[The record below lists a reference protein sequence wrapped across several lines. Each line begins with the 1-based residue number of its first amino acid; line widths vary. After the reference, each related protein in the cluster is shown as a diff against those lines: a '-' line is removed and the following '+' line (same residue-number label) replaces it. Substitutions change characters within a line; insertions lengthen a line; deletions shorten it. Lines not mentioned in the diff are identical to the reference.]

1 MIPKLETLCE
11 NCRTI
16 EWCKECK
23 RYIYDSGPHICL
35 ACRGITRLL
44 CNECENPNWLNWS
57 SGNKIVD
64 DFIKECNKP
73 NEILKWIPYNQFSEI
88 TYLAKG
94 GFGEIYKAKWKG
106 DYDVALKKLYNSRN
120 ITMDFLNEVKNYI
133 HCMESNGTNFETC
146 FLIRFYGIS
155 YDPITQDFIM
165 VAEYADNGNLKKCI
179 MKPAEF
185 TYRVVF
191 YDVNLSSNENTIYHI
206 SRGLNIMHNSGLV
219 HCDLHIGNILLKSV
233 NHPGVD
239 NSDGDLKISI
249 SDFGLCQPANIS
261 SSIKSSGIYGVIPYI
276 APEIFLGRQ
285 YTPASDIYSLGII
298 IWVIYSFE
306 EPFNN
311 RNHDA
316 TLILDIIR
324 GLRPEISPKMGIP
337 KYIMDL
343 MEKCWDSDPKNR
355 PTAQQIITTLE
366 NHKRGPNETF
376 LANSHRKKYSLLKTM
391 NLIDN
396 HPGTCY
402 TSRFLSFQRVK
413 EHLAKLT
420 LEDSGQNDLSLPTS
434 INDDNIKDFEDK
446 IIALPTLSNKSPS
459 QIP

>member
-206 SRGLNIMHNSGLV
+206 SRGLNIMHNS
-219 HCDLHIGNILLKSV
+219 
-233 NHPGVD
+233 
-239 NSDGDLKISI
+239 
-249 SDFGLCQPANIS
+249 
-261 SSIKSSGIYGVIPYI
+261 
-276 APEIFLGRQ
+276 
-285 YTPASDIYSLGII
+285 
-298 IWVIYSFE
+298 
-306 EPFNN
+306 
-311 RNHDA
+311 
-316 TLILDIIR
+316 
-324 GLRPEISPKMGIP
+324 
-337 KYIMDL
+337 
-343 MEKCWDSDPKNR
+343 DPKNR

>member
-11 NCRTI
+11 NCRII
-16 EWCKECK
+16 EWCKECNE
-23 RYIYDSGPHICL
+23 YIYKYPRSICIN
-35 ACRGITRLL
+35 CWGITLLL
-44 CNECENPNWLNWS
+44 CNECENPNWSNWS

-88 TYLAKG
+88 TYIAKG

-106 DYDVALKKLYNSRN
+106 IYDVALKKLYNSRN

-133 HCMESNGTNFETC
+133 HCMESNRTNFRTC
-146 FLIRFYGIS
+146 SLIRFYGIS
-155 YDPITQDFIM
+155 YDPITQDFII
-165 VAEYADNGNLKKCI
+165 VAEYANKGNLKQNI
-179 MKPAEF
+179 MKPAELA
-185 TYRVVF
+185 YCVV
-191 YDVNLSSNENTIYHI
+191 YDVNLSSNENTVYHI

-219 HCDLHIGNILLKSV
+219 HCDLHIGNILLKGGE
-233 NHPGVD
+233 HGGRD
-239 NSDGDLKISI
+239 IYFSI

-298 IWVIYSFE
+298 MWVIYSFE

-324 GLRPEISPKMGIP
+324 GLRPEISPKMGIS

-366 NHKRGPNETF
+366 NHEKEPNETY
-376 LANSHRKKYSLLKTM
+376 LANLHRKKYSLLKTM
-391 NLIDN
+391 NLTGN
-396 HPGTCY
+396 NPGTCY

-446 IIALPTLSNKSPS
+446 IIALPTLSNTSPS